1 MKAHTAHPATAT
13 AAGDTKHPATSR
25 TQRGQGNPATPDKP
39 ESEALPVLECVPAD
53 ESPEREDTT
62 KDGTAVFL
70 APPEREDKQR
80 PGVLAPHARV
90 ARLSIVARILPE
102 CLARNGGRWNLV
114 FQIENPTPEMGTA
127 ANTFAVPIGEGC
139 ALSFDRAA
147 ALLFAE

>member
-1 MKAHTAHPATAT
+1 MKRTPYPATAT
-13 AAGDTKHPATSR
+13 AAGDTTHPATSTDR
-25 TQRGQGNPATPDKP
+25 EEPSPA
-39 ESEALPVLECVPAD
+39 LVLECVPAD

-70 APPEREDKQR
+70 TPPEREDKQR
-80 PGVLAPHARV
+80 PGVL

-102 CLARNGGRWNLV
+102 CLARNEGRWNLV

-139 ALSFDRAA
+139 ALSFDKAA